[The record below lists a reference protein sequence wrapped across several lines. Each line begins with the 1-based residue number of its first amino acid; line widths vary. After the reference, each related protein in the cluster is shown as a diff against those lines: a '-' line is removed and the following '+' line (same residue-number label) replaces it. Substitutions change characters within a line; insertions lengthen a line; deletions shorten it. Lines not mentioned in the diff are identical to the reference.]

1 LNLSV
6 NTGVGKQFIIRN
18 KIIIENNNFI
28 EHNKKALSLQLESAF
43 FTGNFSKKGKYQ
55 MLESAEIKEQII
67 RTAAELVKTWKL
79 YTGAVHKD

>member
-1 LNLSV
+1 LLLKLV
-6 NTGVGKQFIIRN
+6 D
-18 KIIIENNNFI
+18 
-28 EHNKKALSLQLESAF
+28 QLESAF